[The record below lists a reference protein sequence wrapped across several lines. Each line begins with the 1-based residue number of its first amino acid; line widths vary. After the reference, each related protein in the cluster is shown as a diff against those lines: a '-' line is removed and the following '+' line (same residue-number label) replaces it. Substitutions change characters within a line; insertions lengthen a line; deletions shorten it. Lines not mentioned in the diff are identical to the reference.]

1 MTQPQQPQQ
10 PQSPPPQQSQ
20 QPQQPQN
27 PQTTGLQENVA
38 GMLCYVFWLFSGIAL
53 LVLEPNNKNIKF
65 HAWQSIIISVPIFIL
80 AIIFSVIPHIWFIG
94 TILWVGGW
102 VLLLYLALM
111 TYQGRKIVVPYAGP
125 LAQKWVEQPP
135 GTGQPPAHK

>member
-10 PQSPPPQQSQ
+10 PQQPPTPPPPQK
-20 QPQQPQN
+20 PQT

-38 GMLCYVFWLFSGIAL
+38 AMLCYVFWWFSGIAF

-65 HAWQSIIISVPIFIL
+65 HAWQSIIISVPIFIV
-80 AIIFSVIPHIWFIG
+80 AIIFSVIPGIWFIG

-102 VLLLYLALM
+102 VLLLYVGLM
-111 TYQGRKIVVPYAGP
+111 AYQGRKIVVPYAGP

-135 GTGQPPAHK
+135 GTGQPPAAK